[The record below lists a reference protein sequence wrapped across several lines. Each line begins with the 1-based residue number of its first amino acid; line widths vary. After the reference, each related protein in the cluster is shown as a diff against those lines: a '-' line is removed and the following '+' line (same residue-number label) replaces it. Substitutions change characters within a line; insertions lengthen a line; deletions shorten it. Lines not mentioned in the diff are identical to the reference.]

1 MTVLEYGKWIRRLD
15 MLARK
20 QGGVYTPGLGAEF
33 ASLTTSPRTG
43 KFSDQRR
50 KAHSRLV
57 DLFDSCVLT
66 GRVDLSVKK
75 RGEDRATPRSQEF
88 AALLAAWSDEIKERG
103 LASETRAAYR
113 RTAWAYLLYLEANGI
128 TSLQAAEGAGVLGFL
143 ESMRGRWSENSMWAG
158 TTNLRPFLNF
168 ARRPDLVEA
177 VNMVG
182 PKRHYGIIPVLGN
195 RDEEMVVQACASG
208 KIPARDAAITLLA
221 LVTGLRA
228 CDLIALRLKDL
239 DWRNLTFGI
248 VQQKTGNPLTLP
260 VPPMIASR
268 LAEYLLEERPDSGDE
283 HVFLRSVAPH
293 AQFSD
298 HCSIYD
304 VIRRVFKAAG
314 ADRARVGTRLL
325 RHNAATR
332 LLRAGTPL
340 PTISAVLGHSNPDST
355 NVYLGADTER
365 MRACVLPVPVPQ
377 GAGR

>member
-1 MTVLEYGKWIRRLD
+1 MDTTVREIGERVVAALEIAGFTRLTVLEYAKWIRRLD

-33 ASLTTSPRTG
+33 SSLTTSPRTG

-88 AALLAAWSDEIKERG
+88 AALLAAWSDEIEERG
-103 LASETRAAYR
+103 LASETRTAYGR
-113 RTAWAYLLYLEANGI
+113 AAWAYLLYLEANGI

-143 ESMRGRWSENSMWAG
+143 ESRQGRWSENSMWAG
-158 TTNLRPFLNF
+158 ATNLRPFLNF

-177 VNMVG
+177 VNMAG
-182 PKRHYGIIPVLGN
+182 AKRHYGIIPVLGN
-195 RDEEMVVQACASG
+195 GDEEMVVQACASG

-239 DWRNLTFGI
+239 DWRNLTVGI
-248 VQQKTGNPLTLP
+248 VQQ
-260 VPPMIASR
+260 
-268 LAEYLLEERPDSGDE
+268 RP
-283 HVFLRSVAPH
+283 A
-293 AQFSD
+293 
-298 HCSIYD
+298 
-304 VIRRVFKAAG
+304 IR
-314 ADRARVGTRLL
+314 
-325 RHNAATR
+325 
-332 LLRAGTPL
+332 
-340 PTISAVLGHSNPDST
+340 
-355 NVYLGADTER
+355 
-365 MRACVLPVPVPQ
+365 
-377 GAGR
+377 